1 MSKCN
6 ACKGKGCDYCDE
18 FDLGMCIPPRKPTR
32 MAQRGWLVT
41 WPGLRGAGFFVTKR
55 EAVAFADN
63 KPTAV
68 YTRVYAK
75 VSDVKGGK

>member
-32 MAQRGWLVT
+32 MRRIGWQCGVT
-41 WPGLRGAGFFVTKR
+41 LQVYADK
-55 EAVAFADN
+55 EA
-63 KPTAV
+63 AV
-68 YTRVYAK
+68 RPIAVYAK
-75 VSDVKGGK
+75 VSDVKGKKR